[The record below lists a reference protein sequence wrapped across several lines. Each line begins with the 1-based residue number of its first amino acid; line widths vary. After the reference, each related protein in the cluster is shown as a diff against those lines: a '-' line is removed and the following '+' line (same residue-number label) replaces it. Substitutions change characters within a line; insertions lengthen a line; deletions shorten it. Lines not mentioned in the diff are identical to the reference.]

1 MIAGLVERKDFATVI
16 KHARV
21 DFPMNVRVV
30 GPGEHRFYVSA
41 AIGIIVVVLAGFSVQ
56 FDLLFDLGSLSS
68 LVRWHGA
75 IMFSWIALFL
85 VQTLLVA
92 RRRVDLH
99 RRLGIFG
106 ILLATL
112 VVAMAAA
119 TLIVA
124 CRLGGNHL
132 PPQVP
137 PPLFLA
143 LGLFDLLAFTIL
155 VSGAVVLRRRSDFHK
170 RLMLLASLI
179 LLDAALARFIAGYT
193 SWQIDA
199 GVLRN
204 LLMGLC
210 VAVDTVRHRRLHP
223 AFVAGGLLLLVVD
236 DVATWIAATQTWQQ
250 FAEWIVH

>member
-1 MIAGLVERKDFATVI
+1 
-16 KHARV
+16 
-21 DFPMNVRVV
+21 MNVRAATV
-30 GPGEHRFYVSA
+30 GEHRFYVAA
-41 AIGIIVVVLAGFSVQ
+41 AIGIVAVVLAGFSID
-56 FDLLFDLGSLSS
+56 FDLLFDLGSLSA

-75 IMFSWIALFL
+75 IMLSWIALFL

-99 RRLGIFG
+99 KRLGIFG
-106 ILLATL
+106 VFLAAL
-112 VVAMAAA
+112 VIAVDAA

-132 PPQVP
+132 PPHVP

-143 LGLFDLLAFTIL
+143 VGFFDLFAFGVL
-155 VSGAVVLRRRSDFHK
+155 VGGAVLLRRRSDFHK

-179 LLDAALARFIAGYT
+179 LLDAALARFIGAYT
-193 SWQIDA
+193 TWDIDA

-223 AFVAGGLLLLVVD
+223 AFVAGGLLLLVID
-236 DVATWIAATQTWQQ
+236 SVATWTAATPMWQQ
-250 FAEWIVH
+250 FAAWLLR